1 MARRF
6 PDGRMGMDRRCDRS
20 EREGME
26 RPSQRGILRRTALLA
41 AAALAAVATG
51 CRSPEA
57 HRADADRVALGLI
70 DGRRAG
76 LQSNSPPF
84 FIERPSDVLRRRLL
98 EIQGLPTSFARA
110 VTNRPAAA
118 EPSAVVPPMT
128 LGQALKVAVGNAR
141 EYQEAKETVFGSA
154 LDLDLQSDAFRSTF
168 AGLVSAAYS
177 DDRSGETATRA
188 VGGSFEP
195 GVTRKLPSGAEIG
208 ATLALDVAKLLT
220 GEEGSAFGVLADL
233 SLTVPLLRRSA
244 RDIVTEPLT
253 QAERNLVYAIHRF
266 ERYKRTFAVDIS
278 RSFYGVLEQ
287 IRRVK
292 NQEENLRG
300 LALATRRAEEL
311 GKAGRTS
318 EVQVN
323 LARQNELT
331 ARDRLTVAK
340 EAVTERLDRFKILLG
355 LPPDAQIELDGQE
368 LSMLPSPAAAAPMTE
383 EDALREALVRRL
395 DLRIAHGAV
404 EDARRKARVAGD
416 ALRAGMDLKVSGAA
430 GGRRAPTSAA
440 QDDVELRVD
449 RGSYRAALGL
459 QLPWERTAERNAY
472 RESLLALDAAVR
484 ACEAAEDTVKS
495 DVRATYRS
503 LRQARETC
511 AIQEQAM
518 ALAERRVQSTE
529 MLLEA
534 GRAGMRD
541 VVEARDSQL
550 LAQNAVMSAR
560 VAYRLAEMDLWRTAE
575 MLQVTEDGVMGD
587 VHVARP

>member
-1 MARRF
+1 MRRVAYL
-6 PDGRMGMDRRCDRS
+6 G
-20 EREGME
+20 
-26 RPSQRGILRRTALLA
+26 
-41 AAALAAVATG
+41 AAALAAVTAG

-70 DGRRAG
+70 DGSRAG
-76 LQSNSPPF
+76 LQSNAAPF
-84 FIERPSDVLRRRLL
+84 SVERPSDVLRRRLL

-110 VTNRPAAA
+110 VTNRPAAV
-118 EPSAVVPPMT
+118 EPAAVVPPMT
-128 LGQALKVAVGNAR
+128 LGQALQAAVGNSR
-141 EYQEAKETVFGSA
+141 EYQDAKEAVFGSA

-177 DDRSGETATRA
+177 DDRSGESPQRA
-188 VGGSFEP
+188 AGGSFEP
-195 GVTRKLPSGAEIG
+195 GVKRKFPGGAEVG
-208 ATLALDVAKLLT
+208 ATLALDIAKLLT
-220 GEEGSAFGVLADL
+220 GEGNSAFGVLADL
-233 SLTVPLLRRSA
+233 SFTIPLLRRSA

-266 ERYKRTFAVDIS
+266 ERHKRTFAVDVS
-278 RSFYGVLEQ
+278 RSYYGVLEQ
-287 IRRVK
+287 IQRVT

-311 GKAGRTS
+311 GKAGRTA

-331 ARDRLTVAK
+331 ARDRLAVAK
-340 EAVTERLDRFKILLG
+340 EAVTDRLDRFNILLG
-355 LPPDAQIELDGQE
+355 LPPDARIELDARE
-368 LSMLPSPAAAAPMTE
+368 LESLPAPAAAAPMTE
-383 EDALREALVRRL
+383 TDALREALARRL
-395 DLRIAHGAV
+395 DLRIAHGQV

-416 ALRAGMDLKVSGAA
+416 ALRAGMDLKASGAA
-430 GGRRAPTSAA
+430 GERRAPASAGR
-440 QDDVELRVD
+440 DDVELRVD

-472 RESLLALDAAVR
+472 RESLLAMDAAVR
-484 ACEAAEDTVKS
+484 ACEAVEDTVKS
-495 DVRATYRS
+495 DVRSTYRA

-541 VVEARDSQL
+541 VVEARDSLL
-550 LAQNAVMSAR
+550 LAQNAVISAR
-560 VAYRLAEMDLWRTAE
+560 VAYRMAEMDLWRTTE

-587 VHVARP
+587 VYVAGP